1 MLHTADLHLGRQ
13 FMGLSLEE
21 DHEAVLGQIV
31 EALKSERVDVLVI
44 AGDVFDRA
52 SPPNSA
58 IRQFNRFLKRVADET
73 AAAVVMISGNHD
85 SGDRIEAMSVFST
98 ASRVLVRGIADAVE
112 TPLVLPDA
120 QGVVAFSALPF
131 SYEYAAR
138 EVFGDEGIS
147 TPADVMAAQIAA
159 ARGQVPEGA
168 RWVVVAH
175 AFVAGGAVGET
186 ERALTR
192 VGGIETVPAELFDGA
207 DYVALGH
214 LHKPQDVGP
223 QDVGAPHVRYSG
235 APLAFGFDEAGGEK
249 SMTIVDLNAEGVAI
263 RTVPFRPLR
272 QVRSLTGA
280 FAELLAGTP
289 SDDFVQAILT
299 DETPL
304 IDPMKRLRVT
314 YPNTCHLTY
323 ARQGRTPETKALGA
337 GRAAVTP
344 IEMVGDFLKAV
355 RGGAPSDA
363 ELAIAADR
371 LHAGNTAED
380 RA

>member
-1 MLHTADLHLGRQ
+1 MRLLHTADLHLGRQ
-13 FMGLSLEE
+13 FMGLALDE

-31 EALKSERVDVLVI
+31 ETLVAEAVDVLVI

-98 ASRVLVRGIADAVE
+98 AARVLVRGIAERVE
-112 TPLVLPDA
+112 APLVLEDA
-120 QGVVAFSALPF
+120 QGKVAFSALAF

-138 EVFGDEGIS
+138 ALFGDESIS
-147 TPADVMAAQIAA
+147 TPADVIGAQIAA
-159 ARGQVPEGA
+159 ARAQVPEGA

-175 AFVAGGAVGET
+175 AFVAGGAVGEA

-192 VGGIETVPAELFDGA
+192 VGGIETVPAEVFAGA

-214 LHKPQDVGP
+214 LHKPQE
-223 QDVGAPHVRYSG
+223 VGARHIRYSG
-235 APLAFGFDEAGGEK
+235 APLAFGFDEAGQEK
-249 SMTIVDLNAEGVAI
+249 SMTIVDLHAQGRDI

-272 QVRSLTGA
+272 QVRSLTGS

-289 SDDFVQAILT
+289 SDDFIQAILS
-299 DETPL
+299 DEMPL
-304 IDPMKRLRVT
+304 IDPMKRLRAV
-314 YPNTCHLTY
+314 YPNACHLAY
-323 ARQGRTPETKALGA
+323 ARQARAPETRALGA
-337 GRAAVTP
+337 GRAAIPP
-344 IEMVGDFLKAV
+344 IDMIGDFLAAM
-355 RGGAPSDA
+355 RGRAPDAA
-363 ELAIAADR
+363 ELALAADR
-371 LHAGNTAED
+371 LHAAEAED
-380 RA
+380 QP

>member
-1 MLHTADLHLGRQ
+1 MRILHTADLHLGRQ
-13 FMGLSLEE
+13 FMGLSLED
-21 DHEAVLGQIV
+21 DHEVVLGQIV
-31 EALKSERVDVLVI
+31 ETLVVEHVEVLVI

-73 AAAVVMISGNHD
+73 EAAVVMISGNHD

-112 TPLVLPDA
+112 APLVLRDA
-120 QGVVAFSALPF
+120 HGQVALSALAF

-138 EVFGDEGIS
+138 EVFRDESIS
-147 TPADVMAAQIAA
+147 TPSDVIAAQIAA
-159 ARGQVPEGA
+159 AKAHVPKGA

-192 VGGIETVPAELFDGA
+192 VGGIETVPAEVFDGA
-207 DYVALGH
+207 DYVSLGH
-214 LHKPQDVGP
+214 LHKPQE
-223 QDVGAPHVRYSG
+223 VGAPHIRYSG
-235 APLAFGFDEAGGEK
+235 APLAFGFDEAGEEK
-249 SMTIVDLNAEGVAI
+249 SMTIVDLNAEGVVI

-280 FAELLAGTP
+280 FADLLAGTP
-289 SDDFVQAILT
+289 SGDFVQAILT
-299 DETPL
+299 DENPL
-304 IDPMKRLRVT
+304 VDPMKRLRAT
-314 YPNTCHLTY
+314 YPSACHLAY
-323 ARQGRTPETKALGA
+323 SRQPRRLESMGLGA

-344 IEMVGDFLKAV
+344 IEIVSNFLKLV
-355 RGGAPSDA
+355 RGRDPDGA
-363 ELAIAADR
+363 EVAIIADK
-371 LHAGNTAED
+371 LHATEVAGEQ
-380 RA
+380 R

>member
-1 MLHTADLHLGRQ
+1 MRVLHTADLHLGRQ
-13 FMGLSLEE
+13 FMGLSLEQ
-21 DHEAVLGQIV
+21 DHEFILGQILETLV
-31 EALKSERVDVLVI
+31 AERANVLVI

-73 AAAVVMISGNHD
+73 EAATVMISGNHD

-98 ASRVLVRGIADAVE
+98 PFRALVRGIADPVE
-112 TPLVLPDA
+112 TPLVLLDK
-120 QGVVAFSALPF
+120 QCEFAFSALPF

-138 EVFGDEGIS
+138 EVFGDETIS
-147 TPADVMAAQIAA
+147 TPADVIAAQIAA
-159 ARGQVPEGA
+159 ARDQVPKGA

-192 VGGIETVPAELFDGA
+192 VGGIETVPAEVFDGA

-214 LHKPQDVGP
+214 LHKPQE
-223 QDVGAPHVRYSG
+223 VGAHHIRYSG
-235 APLAFGFDEAGGEK
+235 APLAFGFDEAGSEK
-249 SMTIVDLNAEGVAI
+249 SMTIVDLNGDGIEI
-263 RTVPFRPLR
+263 RTVPYRPLR

-280 FAELLAGTP
+280 FADLLAGTP

-299 DETPL
+299 DENPL
-304 IDPMKRLRVT
+304 IDPMKRLRAT
-314 YPNTCHLTY
+314 YPNACHLSY
-323 ARQGRTPETKALGA
+323 ARQAKTPET
-337 GRAAVTP
+337 RAFGVERPAVTP

-355 RGGAPSDA
+355 RGRQPDDA
-363 ELAIAADR
+363 EVAIVADK
-371 LHAGNTAED
+371 LQALDSAED